1 MSVQLFCDAD
11 HIVKQGFLLLRILQW
26 VLFLLVAT
34 GAHADEHATEPQ
46 RVLVIGAIH
55 ADLEGRYAE
64 LRPIADYVAE
74 ALGPAG
80 VTRVDILVVEDRRRL
95 AHMLRTGR
103 VDWVS
108 ENTTNAVYLQE
119 AAGVEIIARKWKQ
132 GAPQVRAVFFTRA
145 DNGIESLGD
154 LRGKML
160 ALQRPESTTGHFLP
174 VAALL
179 RDGHR
184 TASLETPR
192 QGVPAQAVGYAFSG
206 SDLNTTTW
214 VHKRIVAAG
223 VLSNVDW
230 ESVDSMPESFRKDF
244 VIFHQTAPLPRA
256 LELVRGDLDDD
267 LKTALKTTLLEMGD
281 NPAAAGALQA
291 YHGTLRFDE
300 LAAEDW
306 AVMTELR
313 STFAQLMFVDADD
326 W

>member
-1 MSVQLFCDAD
+1 MLIRIVPVILAMLAATFAVAD
-11 HIVKQGFLLLRILQW
+11 TH
-26 VLFLLVAT
+26 
-34 GAHADEHATEPQ
+34 EPETQ

-64 LRPIADYVAE
+64 LRPIADYVAT
-74 ALGPAG
+74 ALAPVG

-95 AHMLRTGR
+95 ARMLRSGR

-119 AAGVEIIARKWKQ
+119 AASVEIIARKWKQ

-145 DNGIESLGD
+145 DNGIETLGE

-179 RDGHR
+179 RDGHH

-192 QGVPAQAVGYAFSG
+192 QAVPSNKVGYAFSG
-206 SDLNTTTW
+206 SNINTTTW

-256 LELVRGDLDDD
+256 LELVRGDLDEDI
-267 LKTALKTTLLEMGD
+267 KIALKKTLLDMGE

-300 LAAEDW
+300 LASEDW

-313 STFAQLMFVDADD
+313 STFAQLMFVDRDD